1 MIPILFY
8 QLISFFLFLF
18 GFLGTFII
26 KRNLIMIIICIE
38 LLLISVQLNFI
49 VYSFNFDDLFGQ
61 LFILFILAVAAAEV
75 AIGLAFLIVYY
86 RLRGTLDS
94 KYIYLTKG

>member
-1 MIPILFY
+1 MVPILFF
-8 QLISFFLFLF
+8 QLITFYLFLF
-18 GFLGTFII
+18 GFLGIFII
-26 KRNLIMIIICIE
+26 KRNLIMLVICIE
-38 LLLISVQLNFI
+38 LLLISVQFNFI
-49 VYSFNFDDLFGQ
+49 IYSFSFNDIFGQ
-61 LFILFILAVAAAEV
+61 IFILFILAVAAAEV